1 MAQIDRLRARLEG
14 EDFTDALL
22 DELLETAKDIIFE
35 NRFPY
40 SDYPDEVEKKY
51 QGLQVQI
58 AVELFNKL
66 SAEGQV
72 GHTENG
78 ISRSWSSADVS
89 TALLSRITPV
99 IRVVSSK

>member
-40 SDYPDEVEKKY
+40 SEYPFDLEPRYK
-51 QGLQVQI
+51 GLQIQI
-58 AVELFNKL
+58 AVELFNKMGV
-66 SAEGQV
+66 EGQV
-72 GHTENG
+72 NHGENG
-78 ISRSWSSADVS
+78 ISRSWQSADIS
-89 TALLSRITPV
+89 QDLLSRITPV
-99 IRVVSSK
+99 AKVVSGK

>member
-1 MAQIDRLRARLEG
+1 MAQLDRLKARLEG

-22 DELLETAKDIIFE
+22 NELLETAKDIIFE

-40 SDYPDEVEKKY
+40 SEYPAEVESRY
-51 QGLQVQI
+51 LGLQVQI

-72 GHTENG
+72 GHSENG
-78 ISRSWSSADVS
+78 ISRSWASADVS
-89 TALLSRITPV
+89 DALLSRITPV
-99 IRVVSSK
+99 VKVVSGQ